1 MEARKY
7 TVGFQGCLLENCIFC
22 SKIYVQFRNSSDPVV
37 VNIDGF
43 NRLTT
48 VPAKI
53 PSKVYEMIRKRQ
65 LKYNFELRMLE

>member
-1 MEARKY
+1 MEARKCN
-7 TVGFQGCLLENCIFC
+7 VGFHKCLLKNFIFC

-65 LKYNFELRMLE
+65 LKYNFELRVLE